1 MTVQICS
8 SIAPHHPA
16 MTMLAG
22 EDSHNILK
30 ALEKGKAVLQQS
42 GSARIKEMPG
52 NQPRS
57 IEERLY
63 DSRAFCK
70 IKTAEVAMYLDPDW
84 RTGFFSQ
91 IDSLMDCENWEDDD
105 LPVSQDSFTTLLR
118 LLLLIKPKR
127 RPGLGST
134 SMGNIIAAWTV
145 ENDRLTIECMPKDS
159 IRWVLS
165 RQFHETRESAAG
177 EIKLPRLEAAL
188 APYNPECWFNY

>member
-1 MTVQICS
+1 MALHINS
-8 SIAPHHPA
+8 SSALHRIP
-16 MTMLAG
+16 MTMWTG
-22 EDSHNILK
+22 EDSHKIFK
-30 ALEKGKAVLQQS
+30 ALENGYAVLKQS
-42 GSARIKEMPG
+42 GAPIIKEMPD

-188 APYNPECWFNY
+188 APYNPECWFN